1 MTIECVKAG
10 YFGSVTARMVIKDAN
25 AFPIEN
31 ELTAEIVSALT
42 LAEGKQWLA
51 EENGFEGKWGFH
63 AVTGKGVDARID
75 NGCMLFQ
82 GTLGADESAGVLNWA
97 ISKIVISED
106 TLKVSAKSMFDET
119 TRYRIRL
126 IELDENGKP
135 LRYVTLLNEL
145 GEETT
150 LASST
155 PDVFSDMT
163 FDVSAFRGKTVG
175 IVLEQIGNGSQAGQP
190 EWLWVREISL
200 IPSQEPAAL
209 QQAAGSAADVSGLSG
224 KIAEAFV
231 FGKRH

>member
-1 MTIECVKAG
+1 
-10 YFGSVTARMVIKDAN
+10 
-25 AFPIEN
+25 
-31 ELTAEIVSALT
+31 
-42 LAEGKQWLA
+42 
-51 EENGFEGKWGFH
+51 
-63 AVTGKGVDARID
+63 
-75 NGCMLFQ
+75 MLFQ
-82 GTLGADESAGVLNWA
+82 GALGADESAGVLNWA

-175 IVLEQIGNGSQAGQP
+175 IVLEQIGNGSQVGQP